1 MTLTK
6 LAIYDFD
13 GTLFRS
19 PEQPEGWTEGWWGNI
34 ASLNPPVVPEKPGA
48 AWWNGSV
55 VQRAK
60 QDISDGETIAVLLT
74 GRLAKKFTARVKDLL
89 SQVGLKFDQLFLAPG
104 GSTETF
110 KLRVIGDLLKEYP
123 TITGV
128 DIWEDRAPH
137 LAKFADF
144 VESHGKAAF
153 PHLITVTPHE
163 PEGLPSAAKVAGR
176 YLAGGR
182 VTARDIEAAT
192 RLYHISGWGELSD
205 AKVGDT
211 FTLKPGRQNAEG
223 LGVYFSEGAPVKV
236 TTAEGTAQSGAT
248 AVVET
253 EVSGTAGWWR
263 TKPSIAR
270 KFNRPITWHTDGK
283 SLSCKVESVGNIPV
297 SGAGSLPLLKSEC
310 SFSRVAAKYQ
320 SKKKIETKDGDEA
333 TVYEYGPRQIANR
346 HREKAE
352 RVEHLRKN
360 ITDLRARVREDL
372 KSDDPM
378 TQMTALAVALM
389 DRTCERVGND
399 DSAEDGHYGVTG
411 WLKKHITIRD
421 GKATIK
427 YVGKSGVKHEKTV
440 DDGPTVTALKAL
452 CDGRDADDAIFDTGE
467 AKVSADE
474 VNDYLAEF
482 DVTAKD
488 IRGYRAN
495 DEMCKALR
503 AERAKGPREL
513 PRARKEKDE
522 ILKAEFERAL
532 EHVAEVV
539 GHEPST
545 LRSQYLVP
553 GLEDQ
558 YVHDGTVI
566 KSLKVASAYPEL
578 PVSNADLPSQV
589 RSFFAQ
595 HAWVFREYP
604 ELWVKG
610 GAARNALLSVLTGT
624 SPAPP
629 RDIDLVLVGESGH
642 TVCLTLADALGL
654 DRRDVECIPSLSGY
668 FSSRDLGVNEVLL
681 RPDRIMF
688 TENARRDVMKGHAS
702 PVRPEYEQVTP
713 RVALRGVLIALR
725 EGLKIH
731 PLLKKGVLDARP
743 FDLLMHLFKAFE
755 SGVEDRFF
763 NVIRENQHLR
773 GTKSAERALFFLLGQ
788 VRNFRFTDSQ
798 SRLVQQ
804 LRREEEYGNR
814 YATKSDA
821 EREDEAVEKLVKPS
835 PKAKPPRHDLRN
847 ERVEAERDP
856 DLDTTDDD
864 LSLNF
869 KKVAS
874 RSLVAVMASRIA
886 ARYLWAKGVK
896 PSSEG
901 DDAEAEFLKSVEGKL
916 FRTPKSDKEEGV
928 SYSRLKKIDPEMAK
942 EERAKFVSKAK
953 TEEKSESDDGDGEDE
968 GSEDESDKGPATK
981 ELIDDALDEIK
992 ASVSSEQK
1000 QAIESLFDSVLGDK
1014 PSKSQVKNLMKQFKE
1029 TGKAILEDAVKASSA
1044 SDYKRLLTVP
1054 EDVLSFDGKKT
1065 KLKST
1070 TFNEDEVASA
1080 ISANSQKRDA
1090 LQTRVNAA
1098 KKSVRDA
1105 EKKIEEVRGST
1116 TISEESKAKQ
1126 IKDLNKEIETGK
1138 KSLVKDEEKLESQ
1151 NRDLARQGA
1160 YFAKMQAYLGH
1171 LTDPSKGSKEPD
1183 RRLSE
1188 AVAIHEALPSEVLES
1203 RAKRTEE
1210 GVKSLLKERE
1220 SATDERT
1227 KEIEDE
1233 LNVLNAE
1240 RAATR
1245 FSQYTREDGDKSKG
1259 DSNDPSSYLVKKFKH
1274 LGVDDPHVKQ
1284 LLVNGTR
1291 GEEGRKALWNLSA
1304 KLNDEDLVEMSG
1316 DKSMGDILLS
1326 GELDPVSAQFVRKAI
1341 LQGMLLKQPGSKNVV
1356 SEVESLAKSTK
1367 QLADTVD
1374 SPSVW
1379 KGLKEWLG
1387 GIAQKVKTPKAK
1399 EKLDRL
1405 TEDLKELE
1413 SASRKKPKKPKKSLM
1428 QQARDFVQKMD
1439 ITPEEKSKKLKSLG
1453 KMSPDDIK
1461 AMMASVLDEE
1471 DIDGESP
1478 KVATSVHRAR
1488 IDYLSS
1494 RVASRFL
1501 AYSTD
1506 GR

>member
-163 PEGLPSAAKVAGR
+163 PDGLPSAAKVAGR
-176 YLAGGR
+176 YLAGGL
-182 VTARDIEAAT
+182 VASRDLEAAA

-283 SLSCKVESVGNIPV
+283 SLSCKVESVGTVPV

-452 CDGRDADDAIFDTGE
+452 CDGRNADDAIFDTGE

-566 KSLKVASAYPEL
+566 KSLKVA
-578 PVSNADLPSQV
+578 
-589 RSFFAQ
+589 
-595 HAWVFREYP
+595 
-604 ELWVKG
+604 
-610 GAARNALLSVLTGT
+610 
-624 SPAPP
+624 
-629 RDIDLVLVGESGH
+629 
-642 TVCLTLADALGL
+642 
-654 DRRDVECIPSLSGY
+654 
-668 FSSRDLGVNEVLL
+668 
-681 RPDRIMF
+681 
-688 TENARRDVMKGHAS
+688 
-702 PVRPEYEQVTP
+702 
-713 RVALRGVLIALR
+713 
-725 EGLKIH
+725 
-731 PLLKKGVLDARP
+731 
-743 FDLLMHLFKAFE
+743 
-755 SGVEDRFF
+755 
-763 NVIRENQHLR
+763 
-773 GTKSAERALFFLLGQ
+773 
-788 VRNFRFTDSQ
+788 
-798 SRLVQQ
+798 
-804 LRREEEYGNR
+804 
-814 YATKSDA
+814 TKSDA

-886 ARYLWAKGVK
+886 
-896 PSSEG
+896 
-901 DDAEAEFLKSVEGKL
+901 
-916 FRTPKSDKEEGV
+916 
-928 SYSRLKKIDPEMAK
+928 
-942 EERAKFVSKAK
+942 
-953 TEEKSESDDGDGEDE
+953 
-968 GSEDESDKGPATK
+968 
-981 ELIDDALDEIK
+981 
-992 ASVSSEQK
+992 
-1000 QAIESLFDSVLGDK
+1000 
-1014 PSKSQVKNLMKQFKE
+1014 
-1029 TGKAILEDAVKASSA
+1029 
-1044 SDYKRLLTVP
+1044 
-1054 EDVLSFDGKKT
+1054 
-1065 KLKST
+1065 
-1070 TFNEDEVASA
+1070 
-1080 ISANSQKRDA
+1080 
-1090 LQTRVNAA
+1090 
-1098 KKSVRDA
+1098 
-1105 EKKIEEVRGST
+1105 
-1116 TISEESKAKQ
+1116 
-1126 IKDLNKEIETGK
+1126 
-1138 KSLVKDEEKLESQ
+1138 
-1151 NRDLARQGA
+1151 
-1160 YFAKMQAYLGH
+1160 
-1171 LTDPSKGSKEPD
+1171 
-1183 RRLSE
+1183 
-1188 AVAIHEALPSEVLES
+1188 
-1203 RAKRTEE
+1203 
-1210 GVKSLLKERE
+1210 
-1220 SATDERT
+1220 
-1227 KEIEDE
+1227 
-1233 LNVLNAE
+1233 
-1240 RAATR
+1240 
-1245 FSQYTREDGDKSKG
+1245 
-1259 DSNDPSSYLVKKFKH
+1259 
-1274 LGVDDPHVKQ
+1274 
-1284 LLVNGTR
+1284 
-1291 GEEGRKALWNLSA
+1291 
-1304 KLNDEDLVEMSG
+1304 
-1316 DKSMGDILLS
+1316 
-1326 GELDPVSAQFVRKAI
+1326 
-1341 LQGMLLKQPGSKNVV
+1341 
-1356 SEVESLAKSTK
+1356 
-1367 QLADTVD
+1367 
-1374 SPSVW
+1374 
-1379 KGLKEWLG
+1379 
-1387 GIAQKVKTPKAK
+1387 
-1399 EKLDRL
+1399 
-1405 TEDLKELE
+1405 
-1413 SASRKKPKKPKKSLM
+1413 
-1428 QQARDFVQKMD
+1428 
-1439 ITPEEKSKKLKSLG
+1439 
-1453 KMSPDDIK
+1453 
-1461 AMMASVLDEE
+1461 
-1471 DIDGESP
+1471 
-1478 KVATSVHRAR
+1478 
-1488 IDYLSS
+1488 
-1494 RVASRFL
+1494 SRFL